1 MYELRDIGFSS
12 AVGIGGDTVIGTTH
26 IDCLAAFEADP
37 DTKAVML
44 IGEIG
49 GSGEEDAAEFI
60 ATKMTKPVSAYVAGV
75 TAPATRVEATP
86 HGFMHRRPP
95 PAGLLLRLGR
105 RLRSTLMG
113 RLVDL
118 PLALTPVL
126 ELLARREIAR
136 ILHYSSPRAATMS
149 GICRCRLKGHGGS
162 QETSNSRSQ
171 KHFLP
176 HMFYSVP

>member
-1 MYELRDIGFSS
+1 MPLPKQRPPSRGAPGQGPSEERTILAVAVIDRRSWRVSRLGARSRRRETMRPTQCRGRRGQRARHESRGDAPMVSCIG
-12 AVGIGGDTVIGTTH
+12 D
-26 IDCLAAFEADP
+26 
-37 DTKAVML
+37 
-44 IGEIG
+44 
-49 GSGEEDAAEFI
+49 
-60 ATKMTKPVSAYVAGV
+60 
-75 TAPATRVEATP
+75 
-86 HGFMHRRPP
+86 P